1 MVTDMGF
8 FSSVLP
14 TVQTLGTSPQLSAG
28 QAFGGGTALHNGGR
42 TESAATSIISRPVQ
56 PASGLAEAVGYMA
69 EESYRIEAA
78 RARAEAAQRAYL
90 VASLIEGRNPL
101 SDPVP

>member
-1 MVTDMGF
+1 MVTVMGV

-28 QAFGGGTALHNGGR
+28 QILGGGSALHNGGR
-42 TESAATSIISRPVQ
+42 AETAATPYTSRPVQ
-56 PASGLAEAVGYMA
+56 PASGLAEAVGYLA
-69 EESYRIEAA
+69 EESYQVESA

-90 VASLIEGRNPL
+90 VASLMEGRNPL
-101 SDPVP
+101 FDPVA

>member
-1 MVTDMGF
+1 MVTDMGV

-28 QAFGGGTALHNGGR
+28 QILGGGSALHNGGR
-42 TESAATSIISRPVQ
+42 TETAATPYTSRPVQ
-56 PASGLAEAVGYMA
+56 PASGLAEAVGYLA
-69 EESYRIEAA
+69 EESYQVESA

-90 VASLIEGRNPL
+90 VASLMEGRNPL
-101 SDPVP
+101 FDPVA

>member
-1 MVTDMGF
+1 MGV

-28 QAFGGGTALHNGGR
+28 HILGGGSALHNGGR
-42 TESAATSIISRPVQ
+42 AETAATPYTSRPVQ
-56 PASGLAEAVGYMA
+56 PAAGLAEAVGYLA
-69 EESYRIEAA
+69 EESYQVESA

-90 VASLIEGRNPL
+90 VASLMEGRNPL
-101 SDPVP
+101 FDPVP

>member
-1 MVTDMGF
+1 MGL

-14 TVQTLGTSPQLSAG
+14 KVQTLGTSPHLSAG
-28 QAFGGGTALHNGGR
+28 QAFGGGTALHNGAR
-42 TESAATSIISRPVQ
+42 TQSVAAPIISRPVE
-56 PASGLAEAVGYMA
+56 PASGLAEAVGYIA
-69 EESYRIEAA
+69 EESHRIETA